1 MKITKDYLKRLI
13 KEEITRKNLRE
24 SLADEF
30 NAAAEQHLGST
41 SKTNNELNDLADTV
55 IDKMNDGLSAQKA
68 KELLGQITFKADGRG
83 GETSTDAVIKLVS
96 QKDSEKGKMLNQVN
110 TLR

>member
-68 KELLGQITFKADGRG
+68 KELLDKITHKADGRG
-83 GETSTDAVIKLVS
+83 GETSTADVINIVTK
-96 QKDSEKGKMLNQVN
+96 KDPEKGRKLKLNS
-110 TLR
+110 LR